1 MFGVGWF
8 VLHVSI
14 NSGSVCPRA
23 SLRSDRV
30 NHALDSVTFH
40 MRHWNDHGVFH
51 ASGENGRLVRRFVE
65 VVLRQVLWH
74 CAVFSGWRA
83 GCVRG
88 AGEVSLTICF
98 LATHDRC
105 VSSPLLAGL
114 QDQLGCAFLRHCTYR
129 ETARAFGPCTAPRTS
144 HSPSSLRAC
153 HLRLRGDTGQC
164 GVPQYALWLT

>member
-1 MFGVGWF
+1 M
-8 VLHVSI
+8 
-14 NSGSVCPRA
+14 CPRP
-23 SLRSDRV
+23 SFRSDIA

-40 MRHWNDHGVFH
+40 MFQWTDHGVFH
-51 ASGENGRLVRRFVE
+51 ASGENGRLVRFVE

-88 AGEVSLTICF
+88 AGEVS
-98 LATHDRC
+98 THDLFPCRARSVC
-105 VSSPLLAGL
+105 FIAVVGGIARSV
-114 QDQLGCAFLRHCTYR
+114 GCAFLRHCTYR